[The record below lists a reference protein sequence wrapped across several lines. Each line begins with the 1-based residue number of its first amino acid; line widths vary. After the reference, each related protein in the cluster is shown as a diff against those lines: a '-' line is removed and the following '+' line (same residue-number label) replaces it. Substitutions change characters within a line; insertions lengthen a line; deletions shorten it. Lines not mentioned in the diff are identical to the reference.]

1 MSRMQR
7 FFSPPG
13 IGAPGRREGRR
24 RRRDMMLAGL
34 FVTAMAVLLVVV
46 LVVVSGGAGKS
57 YRLYTDFASA
67 SGLKAGTPVRQ
78 AGYAI
83 GSVANIT
90 PIFKPG
96 SLAPRF
102 KVVLN
107 IRRDWRLPA
116 DSQALVAAAGPLQ
129 GNVVKI
135 IPGEAAEPLAPGRHI
150 RSGGVAPDI
159 VAQITELTDY
169 LQQLVGETIQPI
181 LTSLGKQVHALETL
195 MVAGDGEGADQSS
208 NLRNVAHILEN
219 LRKVSEELTTQ
230 VAAVD
235 PDSVRR
241 MVTSARDAAD
251 DLARLTDSLEKRTR
265 DIEKVLTEYR
275 GLGSNL
281 NRVVTGNEQAIQT
294 SLAETQYMT
303 QELSTALNPILN
315 NIEGATRN
323 LLELS
328 REIRDNPATIL
339 SGSKTRDNTPAP
351 EGNARR

>member
-1 MSRMQR
+1 MSQVER
-7 FFSPPG
+7 FFSPPE

-24 RRRDMMLAGL
+24 RRRDLMLAGL
-34 FVTAMAVLLVVV
+34 FVTAMTVLLVGA
-46 LVVVSGGAGKS
+46 LVVVSGGTGKS
-57 YRLYTDFASA
+57 YRLYTDFAAA
-67 SGLKAGTPVRQ
+67 SGLKAGTPVQQ

-83 GSVANIT
+83 GSVASIEPVFET
-90 PIFKPG
+90 G
-96 SLAPRF
+96 SLVPRF

-107 IRRDWRLPA
+107 IRRIWRLPT
-116 DSQALVAAAGPLQ
+116 DSQALVEAAGPLQ

-135 IPGEAAEPLAPGRHI
+135 IPGKATEPLAPGQHI
-150 RSGGVAPDI
+150 RSGGIAPDI
-159 VAQITELTDY
+159 TARITELTVY
-169 LQQLVGETIQPI
+169 LQQLVDETIQPI
-181 LTSLGKQVHALETL
+181 LTSLGKQVHVLETL
-195 MVAGDGEGADQSS
+195 MVAGEGEGGDQNS
-208 NLRNVAHILEN
+208 NIKNVTQILEN
-219 LRKVSEELTTQ
+219 LRKVSGELTTQ

-251 DLARLTDSLEKRTR
+251 DLAGLVDSLEKRTL

-275 GLGSNL
+275 KLGNNL
-281 NRVVTGNEQAIQT
+281 NRMVTDNKQAVHT

-328 REIRDNPATIL
+328 REIRDNPAVIL
-339 SGSKTRDNTPAP
+339 TGSKTRDNTPVP
-351 EGNARR
+351 EGGNRR